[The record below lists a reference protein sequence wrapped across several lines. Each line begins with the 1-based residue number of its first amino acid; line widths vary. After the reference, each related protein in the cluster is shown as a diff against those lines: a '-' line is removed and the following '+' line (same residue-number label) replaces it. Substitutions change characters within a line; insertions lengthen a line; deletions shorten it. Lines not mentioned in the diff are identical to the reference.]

1 MQDILRSHFEKFYN
15 TVKFDPEQFKEI
27 LWKFYLQGH
36 NDPTPV
42 GEDIS
47 DESVKEM
54 VERQNFLDFMESC
67 IADPNAPAPFGQ
79 TVNANDYVEVV
90 CPCSVEDKQKCVAYP
105 DRCEGECKR
114 LINLSKLCGVESG
127 KSMFIKDTS
136 LVSDKEAK
144 LLSEVL
150 TNYFKQ

>member
-1 MQDILRSHFEKFYN
+1 MDLLRNNFEKFYN

-42 GEDIS
+42 GEEIS
-47 DESVKEM
+47 AEKVKEI
-54 VERQNFLDFMESC
+54 VETQNFLEFVESC
-67 IADPNAPAPFGQ
+67 ITNPEAPTGFGNP
-79 TVNANDYVEVV
+79 VNSSDYVEVV
-90 CPCSVEDKQKCVAYP
+90 CPCSYEDKSKCVAYP

-114 LINLSKLCGVESG
+114 LINISKLCGVESG
-127 KSMFIKDTS
+127 KSVFIKDKT
-136 LVSDKEAK
+136 LVSDAEAK

-150 TNYFKQ
+150 TNYFNQ